1 MIKKNLLVILTVTTM
16 SLSSLTGCG
25 KTKTNDDSVNTTS
38 YETQSQES
46 SLSKDNA
53 ETTKSASLK
62 TEYPLTVQIYN
73 AEGKEVS
80 VTFENAP
87 QRIVSTQLSITELLL
102 QLGLKDKIVGIMD
115 NDNPVDDKLQAELSS
130 LKSLGY
136 KSTISKEAIISVDPD
151 IVMGK
156 STLMFTDKAI
166 GTVENY
172 LDQGIN
178 VYTLLSSADVVDQ
191 SLDNIIND
199 IRTVGLIFDVQ
210 DKADAYADSLEKQLN
225 ETVNNVSAKTQG
237 KEKMKVILIA
247 GFQDNTFMAFS
258 SSMHSAM
265 LETVNAVNVLDKGGT
280 GLTMENLIALNP
292 DAIVYV
298 TSKRFEATDADAID
312 RLLNEPTI
320 QNVPASANKKILK
333 IGYDDIMDYGSRD
346 ISTVGV
352 LANFLYSE

>member
-25 KTKTNDDSVNTTS
+25 KTKTNDGSVNTTS

-46 SLSKDNA
+46 SLSKDKA

-87 QRIVSTQLSITELLL
+87 QRIVSTQFSITELLL

-199 IRTVGLIFDVQ
+199 IRTVGMIFDVQ

-320 QNVPASANKKILK
+320 QNVPAIANKKILK
-333 IGYDDIMDYGSRD
+333 IGYDDIMDYGARD

>member
-1 MIKKNLLVILTVTTM
+1 MIKKNLFVFLTVATM

-25 KTKTNDDSVNTTS
+25 NTKTNDDSVNTTS

-46 SLSKDNA
+46 SLSKDKA

-80 VTFENAP
+80 VTFESAP

-199 IRTVGLIFDVQ
+199 IRTVGMIFDVQ
-210 DKADAYADSLEKQLN
+210 DKADAYAASLEKQLN

-237 KEKMKVILIA
+237 KEKMKVILMA
-247 GFQDNTFMAFS
+247 GFQDNTFVAFS

-280 GLTMENLIALNP
+280 GLTPENLIALNP

-320 QNVPASANKKILK
+320 QNVPAIANKKILK
-333 IGYDDIMDYGSRD
+333 IGYDDIMDYGTRD

>member
-25 KTKTNDDSVNTTS
+25 KTKTNDGSVNTTS
-38 YETQSQES
+38 YETQSQKS
-46 SLSKDNA
+46 SLSKDKA

-102 QLGLKDKIVGIMD
+102 QLGLKDKIVGIID
-115 NDNPVDDKLQAELSS
+115 NDNLVDDKLQAELSS

-136 KSTISKEAIISVDPD
+136 KSTISKEAIISVDSD

-199 IRTVGLIFDVQ
+199 IRTVGMIFDVQ
-210 DKADAYADSLEKQLN
+210 DKADAYAASLEKQLN

-237 KEKMKVILIA
+237 KEKMKVILMA

-320 QNVPASANKKILK
+320 QNVPAIANKKILK
-333 IGYDDIMDYGSRD
+333 IGYDDIMDYGARD

>member
-1 MIKKNLLVILTVTTM
+1 MIKKNLFVFLTVATM

-25 KTKTNDDSVNTTS
+25 NTKTNDGSVNTTS

-199 IRTVGLIFDVQ
+199 IRTVGMIFDVQ
-210 DKADAYADSLEKQLN
+210 DRTDAYADSLEKQLN

-237 KEKMKVILIA
+237 KEKMKVILMA
-247 GFQDNTFMAFS
+247 GFQDNTFVAFS

-280 GLTMENLIALNP
+280 GLTPENLIALNP

-320 QNVPASANKKILK
+320 QNVPAIANKKILK
-333 IGYDDIMDYGSRD
+333 IGYDDIMDYGARD
-346 ISTVGV
+346 ISTVGI

>member
-25 KTKTNDDSVNTTS
+25 KTKTNDGSVNTTS

-80 VTFENAP
+80 VTFESAP

-136 KSTISKEAIISVDPD
+136 KSTISKEAIILVDPD

-199 IRTVGLIFDVQ
+199 IRTVGMIFDVQ
-210 DKADAYADSLEKQLN
+210 NKADAYADSLEKQLN
-225 ETVNNVSAKTQG
+225 ETVNNVSAKTHG

-320 QNVPASANKKILK
+320 QNVPAIANKKILK
-333 IGYDDIMDYGSRD
+333 IGYDDIMDYGARD

>member
-25 KTKTNDDSVNTTS
+25 KTKTNDGSVNTTS

-199 IRTVGLIFDVQ
+199 IRTVGMIFDVQ

-280 GLTMENLIALNP
+280 GLTMENLISLNP

-320 QNVPASANKKILK
+320 QNVPAIADKKILK
-333 IGYDDIMDYGSRD
+333 IGYDDIMDYGARD

>member
-16 SLSSLTGCG
+16 SSSSLTGCG

-199 IRTVGLIFDVQ
+199 IRTVGMIFDVQ

-320 QNVPASANKKILK
+320 QNVPAIANKKILK

>member
-1 MIKKNLLVILTVTTM
+1 MIKKNLLVILTVATM

-25 KTKTNDDSVNTTS
+25 NTKTNDGSANTTS

-46 SLSKDNA
+46 SLSTDKA
-53 ETTKSASLK
+53 ETTKSAPLK

-80 VTFENAP
+80 VTFESAP

-178 VYTLLSSADVVDQ
+178 VYTLLSSAAVVDQ

-199 IRTVGLIFDVQ
+199 IRTVGMIFDVQ
-210 DKADAYADSLEKQLN
+210 DKADAYAASLEKQLN

-237 KEKMKVILIA
+237 KEKMKVILMA

-280 GLTMENLIALNP
+280 GLTPENLIALNP

-320 QNVPASANKKILK
+320 QNVPAIANKKILK
-333 IGYDDIMDYGSRD
+333 IGYDDIMDYGARD
-346 ISTVGV
+346 ISTVGI

>member
-46 SLSKDNA
+46 SLSKDKA

-199 IRTVGLIFDVQ
+199 IRTVGMIFDVQ

-237 KEKMKVILIA
+237 KEKMKVILMA

-320 QNVPASANKKILK
+320 QNVPAIANKKILK
-333 IGYDDIMDYGSRD
+333 IGYDDIMDYGARD

>member
-25 KTKTNDDSVNTTS
+25 NTKTNDGSANTTS

-46 SLSKDNA
+46 SLSKDKA

-199 IRTVGLIFDVQ
+199 IRTVGMIFDVQ
-210 DKADAYADSLEKQLN
+210 DKADAYAASLEKQLN
-225 ETVNNVSAKTQG
+225 ETVNNVSSKTQG
-237 KEKMKVILIA
+237 KEKMKVILMA

-280 GLTMENLIALNP
+280 GLTMENIISLNP

-298 TSKRFEATDADAID
+298 TSKRFEATDADATD

-320 QNVPASANKKILK
+320 QNVPAIANKKILK
-333 IGYDDIMDYGSRD
+333 IGYDDIMDYGARD

>member
-1 MIKKNLLVILTVTTM
+1 
-16 SLSSLTGCG
+16 
-25 KTKTNDDSVNTTS
+25 
-38 YETQSQES
+38 
-46 SLSKDNA
+46 
-53 ETTKSASLK
+53 
-62 TEYPLTVQIYN
+62 
-73 AEGKEVS
+73 
-80 VTFENAP
+80 
-87 QRIVSTQLSITELLL
+87 
-102 QLGLKDKIVGIMD
+102 MD

-199 IRTVGLIFDVQ
+199 IRTVGMIFDVQ

-280 GLTMENLIALNP
+280 GLTMENLISLNP

-320 QNVPASANKKILK
+320 QNVPAIANKKILK
-333 IGYDDIMDYGSRD
+333 IGYDDIMDYGARD

>member
-1 MIKKNLLVILTVTTM
+1 MIKKNLFVFLTVATM

-25 KTKTNDDSVNTTS
+25 NTKTNDDSANTTS

-46 SLSKDNA
+46 SLSTDKT

-80 VTFENAP
+80 VTFESAP

-199 IRTVGLIFDVQ
+199 IRTVGMIFDVQ

-237 KEKMKVILIA
+237 KEKMKVILMA

-320 QNVPASANKKILK
+320 QNVPAIANKKILK
-333 IGYDDIMDYGSRD
+333 IGYDDIMDYGARD

>member
-46 SLSKDNA
+46 SLSTDKA
-53 ETTKSASLK
+53 KTTKSASLK

-199 IRTVGLIFDVQ
+199 IRTVGMIFDVQ

-237 KEKMKVILIA
+237 KEKMKVILMA

-280 GLTMENLIALNP
+280 GLTMENLISLNP

-320 QNVPASANKKILK
+320 QNVPAIADKKILK
-333 IGYDDIMDYGSRD
+333 IGYDDIMDYGARD

>member
-25 KTKTNDDSVNTTS
+25 KTKTNYGSVNTTS

-46 SLSKDNA
+46 SLIKDKA

-166 GTVENY
+166 GTLENY

-199 IRTVGLIFDVQ
+199 IRTVGMIFDVQ
-210 DKADAYADSLEKQLN
+210 DKADAYANSLEKQLN

-320 QNVPASANKKILK
+320 QNVPAIANKKILK
-333 IGYDDIMDYGSRD
+333 IGYDDIMDYGARD

>member
-25 KTKTNDDSVNTTS
+25 KTKTNDGSVNTTS

-46 SLSKDNA
+46 SLSKDKA

-199 IRTVGLIFDVQ
+199 IRTVGMIFDVQ

-265 LETVNAVNVLDKGGT
+265 LETVNAVNVLDKGST

-320 QNVPASANKKILK
+320 QNVPAIANKKILK
-333 IGYDDIMDYGSRD
+333 IGYDDIMDYGARD

>member
-1 MIKKNLLVILTVTTM
+1 MIRKNLLVILTVTTM
-16 SLSSLTGCG
+16 SLSSLTSCG

-46 SLSKDNA
+46 SLSTDKA

-80 VTFENAP
+80 VTFESAP

-199 IRTVGLIFDVQ
+199 IRTVGMIFDVQ
-210 DKADAYADSLEKQLN
+210 DKADAYAASLEKQLN

-237 KEKMKVILIA
+237 KEKMKVILMA

-280 GLTMENLIALNP
+280 GLTPENLIALNP

-320 QNVPASANKKILK
+320 QNVPAIANKKILK
-333 IGYDDIMDYGSRD
+333 IGYDDIMDYGARD
-346 ISTVGV
+346 ISTVGI

>member
-1 MIKKNLLVILTVTTM
+1 MIKKNLFVILTVATM

-25 KTKTNDDSVNTTS
+25 NTKTNDGSANTTS

-46 SLSKDNA
+46 SLSTDKA

-80 VTFENAP
+80 VTFESTP

-199 IRTVGLIFDVQ
+199 IRTVGMIFDVQ

-320 QNVPASANKKILK
+320 QNVPAIANKKILK
-333 IGYDDIMDYGSRD
+333 IGYDDIMDYGARD

>member
-1 MIKKNLLVILTVTTM
+1 MIKKNLFVFLTVATM

-25 KTKTNDDSVNTTS
+25 NTKTNDDSVNTTS

-46 SLSKDNA
+46 SLSKDKA

-102 QLGLKDKIVGIMD
+102 QLGLKDKIIGIMD

-178 VYTLLSSADVVDQ
+178 VYTLLSSADIVDQ

-199 IRTVGLIFDVQ
+199 IRTVGMIFDVQ
-210 DKADAYADSLEKQLN
+210 DRADAYADSLEKQLN

-237 KEKMKVILIA
+237 KEKMKVILMA

-280 GLTMENLIALNP
+280 GLTMENLISLNP

-320 QNVPASANKKILK
+320 QNVPAIANKKILK
-333 IGYDDIMDYGSRD
+333 IGYDDIMDYGARD